1 MTAAVYI
8 FLLISTKLGLGSMAD
23 PQDEGSHLHCYKDF
37 LVKAKDGTK
46 LLT

>member
-8 FLLISTKLGLGSMAD
+8 FLLISTKLGMGSMAD
-23 PQDEGSHLHCYKDF
+23 SQDEGSHLHCYKDS
-37 LVKAKDGTK
+37 LVKAKYRTK